1 MASEALTD
9 LIVLQGKVVAFSDGR
24 RRNETPER
32 VVSRLPER
40 CVPRSRR

>member
-1 MASEALTD
+1 MASEALTT
-9 LIVLQGKVVAFSDGR
+9 LIVPQGKVIDVVDGTL
-24 RRNETPER
+24 RNESPER